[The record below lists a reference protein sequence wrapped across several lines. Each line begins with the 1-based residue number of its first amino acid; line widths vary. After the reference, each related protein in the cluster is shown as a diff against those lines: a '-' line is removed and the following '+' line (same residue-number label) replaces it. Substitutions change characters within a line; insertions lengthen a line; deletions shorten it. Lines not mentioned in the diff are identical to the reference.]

1 MVVINLLHSI
11 ARIDIH
17 ALTRF
22 TAHVVDFGSFK
33 SLQYAIERIEPV
45 TVHIKLAALA
55 GEVFQSNGFIVGKP
69 GGGKSSCAR
78 GIAQELAVTHKIPSE
93 RIIEFNPS
101 LREPCDVLGLPQFH
115 GECTKWLPPEEFWA
129 LRQGVGPCVL
139 ILEELSDA
147 DMNMQ
152 NPLCRVVL
160 DRCAGQLRLSDQ
172 LFIIATGNRTEDRSG
187 ANRLSTKLAN
197 RMRELEFT
205 ENLDDWLEWAQA
217 NNVPV
222 KLQAFLRF
230 RPSLLSDFDAKRS
243 RNPTPRSWASVALIP
258 ESIEKKAKLFREHVA
273 GSVGD
278 GAAAEYVGFL
288 RVMKRLPSAERIIND
303 PEGIEIPS
311 ANDIQ
316 WATIAQLS
324 SVLTT
329 HNAEAIWTYTA
340 RLSPEMTVAAAKMYL
355 SANRKDFTSAK
366 TRDGNNLYSTVVA
379 RFLLKSGLLI

>member
-1 MVVINLLHSI
+1 MKFSDLKSTILEQFKTTHEVV
-11 ARIDIH
+11 
-17 ALTRF
+17 
-22 TAHVVDFGSFK
+22 
-33 SLQYAIERIEPV
+33 P
-45 TVHIKLAALA
+45 
-55 GEVFQSNGFIVGKP
+55 FIVGKP

-78 GIAQELAVTHKIPSE
+78 EIAQELAVTHKIPSE

-115 GECTKWLPPEEFWA
+115 GEYTKWLPPEEFWA

-258 ESIEKKAKLFREHVA
+258 ESIVKKSKALSGARRRFR
-273 GSVGD
+273 GRRRRG
-278 GAAAEYVGFL
+278 
-288 RVMKRLPSAERIIND
+288 
-303 PEGIEIPS
+303 
-311 ANDIQ
+311 
-316 WATIAQLS
+316 
-324 SVLTT
+324 
-329 HNAEAIWTYTA
+329 
-340 RLSPEMTVAAAKMYL
+340 
-355 SANRKDFTSAK
+355 
-366 TRDGNNLYSTVVA
+366 
-379 RFLLKSGLLI
+379 

>member
-1 MVVINLLHSI
+1 MKFSDLKSTILEQFKTTHEVV
-11 ARIDIH
+11 
-17 ALTRF
+17 
-22 TAHVVDFGSFK
+22 
-33 SLQYAIERIEPV
+33 P
-45 TVHIKLAALA
+45 
-55 GEVFQSNGFIVGKP
+55 FIVGKP

-78 GIAQELAVTHKIPSE
+78 EIAQELAVTHKIPSE

-243 RNPTPRSWASVALIP
+243 RNPTPRSWTSVALIP

-303 PEGIEIPS
+303 PERIEIPS

-340 RLSPEMTVAAAKMYL
+340 RLNPEMTVAAAKMYL

>member
-1 MVVINLLHSI
+1 MKFSDLKSTILEQFKTTHEVV
-11 ARIDIH
+11 
-17 ALTRF
+17 
-22 TAHVVDFGSFK
+22 
-33 SLQYAIERIEPV
+33 P
-45 TVHIKLAALA
+45 
-55 GEVFQSNGFIVGKP
+55 FIVGKP

-78 GIAQELAVTHKIPSE
+78 EIAQELAVTHKIPSE

-258 ESIEKKAKLFREHVA
+258 ESIEKKAKLV
-273 GSVGD
+273 
-278 GAAAEYVGFL
+278 L
-288 RVMKRLPSAERIIND
+288 
-303 PEGIEIPS
+303 
-311 ANDIQ
+311 
-316 WATIAQLS
+316 WATAL
-324 SVLTT
+324 
-329 HNAEAIWTYTA
+329 
-340 RLSPEMTVAAAKMYL
+340 RLNTWA
-355 SANRKDFTSAK
+355 F
-366 TRDGNNLYSTVVA
+366 
-379 RFLLKSGLLI
+379 